1 MSWRRR
7 ARDIVATRLG
17 NPHVVRTTPGD
28 FSMPTALVIGAS
40 RGLGLGL
47 ARELTGRG
55 WTVIGTVRSAADRGA
70 VEAVGAKAAIADIT
84 DPASIAALPATPLD
98 LLFINAGVKGPGHH
112 DAGQAT
118 ADEVGALFLTNALA
132 PVAAAR
138 ILLDRIA
145 PDGVLAFMTSRMGSV
160 AGNDRGDM
168 ELYRAS
174 KAALNSLTRSMA
186 AKLDRPLTVLSLHP
200 GWVRTDM
207 GGDSAD
213 LDVAT
218 SVRGLVDVIAA
229 RRGTAGSAF
238 LDYSGAELPW

>member
-1 MSWRRR
+1 
-7 ARDIVATRLG
+7 
-17 NPHVVRTTPGD
+17 
-28 FSMPTALVIGAS
+28 MPTALVIGAS

-47 ARELTGRG
+47 VRELAGRG
-55 WTVIGTVRSAADRGA
+55 WAVTGTVRSAADRAA
-70 VEAVGAKAAIADIT
+70 VEAAGASAAIADIT
-84 DPASIAALPATPLD
+84 DPGAIAALPAAQLD
-98 LLFINAGVKGPGHH
+98 LLFINAGVSGPKHQ

-145 PDGVLAFMTSRMGSV
+145 PGGVLAFMTSTMGSV

-174 KAALNSLTRSMA
+174 KAALNSLTRGMA
-186 AKLDRPLTVLSLHP
+186 AKLGRPLTVLSLHP

-207 GGDSAD
+207 GGSGAD
-213 LDVAT
+213 LDVET
-218 SVRGLVDVIAA
+218 SVHGLVDVILA
-229 RRGTAGSAF
+229 RRGTPGSAF

>member
-1 MSWRRR
+1 
-7 ARDIVATRLG
+7 
-17 NPHVVRTTPGD
+17 
-28 FSMPTALVIGAS
+28 MPTALVIGAS
-40 RGLGLGL
+40 RGLGFGL

-55 WTVIGTVRSAADRGA
+55 WTVIGSVRSAADRGA

-229 RRGTAGSAF
+229 RRGAAGSAF

>member
-1 MSWRRR
+1 
-7 ARDIVATRLG
+7 
-17 NPHVVRTTPGD
+17 
-28 FSMPTALVIGAS
+28 MPTALVIGAS

-47 ARELTGRG
+47 VRELAGRG
-55 WTVIGTVRSAADRGA
+55 WAVTGTVRSAADRAA
-70 VEAVGAKAAIADIT
+70 VEAAGASAAIADIT
-84 DPASIAALPATPLD
+84 DPGAIAALPAAQLD
-98 LLFINAGVKGPGHH
+98 LLFINAGVSGPKHQ

-145 PDGVLAFMTSRMGSV
+145 PGGVLAFMTSTMGSV

-186 AKLDRPLTVLSLHP
+186 AKLGRPLTVLSLHP

-207 GGDSAD
+207 GGSGAD
-213 LDVAT
+213 LDVET
-218 SVRGLVDVIAA
+218 SVHGLVDVILA
-229 RRGTAGSAF
+229 RRGTPGSAF

>member
-1 MSWRRR
+1 
-7 ARDIVATRLG
+7 
-17 NPHVVRTTPGD
+17 
-28 FSMPTALVIGAS
+28 MPTALVIGAS

>member
-1 MSWRRR
+1 
-7 ARDIVATRLG
+7 
-17 NPHVVRTTPGD
+17 
-28 FSMPTALVIGAS
+28 MPSALVIGAS

-47 ARELTGRG
+47 VRELAGRG
-55 WTVIGTVRSAADRGA
+55 WSVTGTVRSEGDRAA
-70 VEAVGAKAAIADIT
+70 VEAAGGT
-84 DPASIAALPATPLD
+84 AALADVTDAGSVAALRDGPPLN
-98 LLFINAGVKGPGHH
+98 LLFINAGVKGPSHD

-138 ILLDRIA
+138 VLLDRIA

-174 KAALNSLTRSMA
+174 KAALNSLTRSMVA
-186 AKLDRPLTVLSLHP
+186 QLARPLTVLSLHP

-207 GGDSAD
+207 GGGGAD
-213 LDVAT
+213 LDVET
-218 SVRGLVDVIAA
+218 SVRGLVDVVVA
-229 RRGTAGSAF
+229 RRGQPGSAF
-238 LDYSGAELPW
+238 LDYSGAALPW

>member
-1 MSWRRR
+1 
-7 ARDIVATRLG
+7 
-17 NPHVVRTTPGD
+17 
-28 FSMPTALVIGAS
+28 MPTALVIGAS

-47 ARELTGRG
+47 ARELTARG
-55 WTVIGTVRSAADRGA
+55 WTVTGTVRSVADRAA
-70 VEAVGAKAAIADIT
+70 VEAAGATATLADIT
-84 DPASIAALPATPLD
+84 DPASIAALPAAPLD

-145 PDGVLAFMTSRMGSV
+145 PDGVLAFMTSIMGSV

-207 GGDSAD
+207 GGDGAD

-218 SVRGLVDVIAA
+218 SVRGLVDVILA
-229 RRGTAGSAF
+229 RRGTPGSAF